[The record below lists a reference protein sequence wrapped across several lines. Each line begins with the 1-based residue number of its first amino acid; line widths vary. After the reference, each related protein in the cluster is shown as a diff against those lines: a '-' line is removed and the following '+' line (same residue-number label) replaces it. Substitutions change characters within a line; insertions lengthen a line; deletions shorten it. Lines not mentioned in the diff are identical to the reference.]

1 MTVRLTGGPGR
12 DGGAVISGWVRHEA
26 AWWGGWRGADRW
38 GWQHSAPDSVFKL
51 NQIYFKRIQICPK
64 IWSIKQVLSLL
75 QKFQIK
81 YGWKEI
87 EIGDNFTYRNFSRF
101 KIEFELK
108 FKEISMSWIS
118 IEIHWKFPELWN
130 LMKFV

>member
-1 MTVRLTGGPGR
+1 
-12 DGGAVISGWVRHEA
+12 
-26 AWWGGWRGADRW
+26 
-38 GWQHSAPDSVFKL
+38 
-51 NQIYFKRIQICPK
+51 
-64 IWSIKQVLSLL
+64 VLSLL

-108 FKEISMSWIS
+108 FKEISMS
-118 IEIHWKFPELWN
+118 
-130 LMKFV
+130 